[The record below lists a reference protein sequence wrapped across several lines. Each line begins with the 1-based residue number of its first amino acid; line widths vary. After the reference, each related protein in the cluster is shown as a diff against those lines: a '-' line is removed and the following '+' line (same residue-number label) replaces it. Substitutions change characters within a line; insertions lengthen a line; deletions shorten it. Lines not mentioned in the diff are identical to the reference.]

1 MNLFLDL
8 DGTLIDNRERYFEAY
23 KKAAAEENLTFE
35 KFLEI
40 RQNFK
45 NARSMFI
52 DRLVYS
58 NQSLNNFD
66 LSWEMYIENKELLNK
81 DSLFPGVYEWL
92 IETSRKSNLIY
103 CTNRRSFQDLDEQ
116 LERLNIKKFA
126 SNILLSFQ
134 KTKDEVVLKSNIPLS
149 KMDWFIGDTAADI
162 SAGKLLGIKTCGVFS
177 GLNSQQILEVS
188 LPDLLLPNIIQFKF

>member
-8 DGTLIDNRERYFEAY
+8 DGTLIDNRERYFESY
-23 KKAAAEENLTFE
+23 KKATAEDILTFE
-35 KFLEI
+35 QFLEI

-52 DRLVYS
+52 NRSDYS

-66 LSWEMYIENKELLNK
+66 LSWDLYIENKELLSK
-81 DSLFPGVYEWL
+81 DVLFPGVYDWL
-92 IETSRKSNLIY
+92 TDTSRKSNLIY

-116 LERLNIKKFA
+116 LEKLKIKKFA

-134 KTKDEVVLKSNIPLS
+134 KTKDEAVLKSNIS
-149 KMDWFIGDTAADI
+149 FSGNDWLIGDTAADI
-162 SAGKLLGIKTCGVFS
+162 TAGKLLGLKTCGVFS
-177 GLNSQQILEVS
+177 GLNSQKILEVS
-188 LPDLLLPNIIQFKF
+188 LPDLLLPNITEFSF